1 MFKKVIKEQWEFPAE
16 IDYLGDMR
24 DTVTEFGR
32 QYGIS
37 EQVINAFK
45 LAIDEAGTN
54 IIRHAYR
61 DWDGKITLRMIVR
74 EKSVTVCMIDQGHN
88 FDLRKVQ
95 DPDLQRYVDI
105 GKKGGLGIF
114 IIRRVIDKIDYRKT
128 PEGNEL
134 RLTKSRK
141 GYRTGG
147 LMSADMPFSMKT
159 RFSLIASGVLTLF
172 VLAAIVWNYFTQED
186 KILRENLIS
195 GRNLARTLVHQT
207 ADPLAKGH
215 LWEISAIV
223 AENHRE
229 WYPKINE
236 IIVLDTARIVQGV
249 VNLDSLMSR
258 YEIPSNRK
266 QILDNIYL
274 TQNWAGKTV
283 YDIVEPAVTQVQ
295 DRKIRLGS
303 IHLMLDKSVIDSEV
317 VNARKSIVLYGAI
330 ILILGYAGVFGLVYL
345 TLSPFKKL
353 SKWVRD
359 LGHGEVQDEMDFNA
373 SDEIGEIAQAFN
385 EITEKFRKSQ
395 ENVAEQERLQKEMQ
409 VAQEIQHT
417 LLPESFPDIEGYE
430 LASYYEAAKEVG
442 GDYFDFFKVDRDTL
456 GIAVADVSGKGVPGS
471 LVMTMI
477 RTALRTEARG
487 NKNAADVLAKV
498 NDFVIND
505 MKRGMFV
512 TVFYIILDSKRRI
525 INYASAGHNPMIL
538 YRGQS
543 EKSYYLNPR
552 GFPIGINLPDRAL
565 FRKSIESDSLQLRPD
580 DVLIIYTDGITE
592 AMDKY
597 RNRFGDERFLSVIR
611 RIGNLQAKPLVGRIK
626 EEIQRFTGGHP
637 QSDDITLVA
646 IREKLAAEE
655 VLYEHR
661 TQLIRMVQEEGMTVK
676 EACAKAGVSTSTY
689 YKYKKLFEEQGK
701 AGLKERAS
709 TKSEIE
715 EKHIAIEDKAKIYD
729 VIKQAPELG
738 PKRISEELNTEK
750 YGFLKIDENRI
761 YDELVRSRLNTKELR
776 MAFVERGGRGKRMKP
791 PGTPFLSLDGKVI
804 IEPAIRRTPVPPPKP
819 VEAPHEAPAAKT
831 GQGTAPQPRPEPES
845 EERNELQIVEV
856 REQTDGV
863 GMRPGASSVER
874 MEMDAGSMEEEIH
887 QELADMRK
895 DPDAAVRQEEEKLS
909 RDMAEIPESEEE
921 TDSSEWFADLE
932 DVTLLDGDEEPSS
945 EPDIDELII
954 TDDGLAHALLTD
966 SEPDLEESKPESETV
981 GSEEEF
987 LSMDE
992 ILETDHPLLA
1002 NEHIDHR
1009 VEQNISESAVE
1020 DLMGEMTGD
1029 SIQPAEDAVPPA
1041 EAAFIEMMEGL
1052 GFDRR
1057 DVFQGA
1063 KRSEAGRKAA
1073 KYYQRLRFHESG
1085 QWFYRE
1091 GLYARAIEEFKKA
1104 IECDPNF
1111 SEAYQ
1116 CIGDAYFR
1124 LGQIEKAKQSYLTA
1138 RELNPDN
1145 IDVMEN
1151 LGVIYANQG
1160 DYRRSVWQW
1169 GEVIKR
1175 DPSRQDIVERIK
1187 RMQRVIR
1194 QRAVYHKRS

>member
-24 DTVTEFGR
+24 DTVMEFGR
-32 QYGIS
+32 QYGVS

-61 DWDGKITLRMIVR
+61 DWDGKITLRVIIR
-74 EKSVTVCMIDQGHN
+74 DKTITVSLIDQGHN

-134 RLTKSRK
+134 RLTKYRK
-141 GYRTGG
+141 GHKAGG
-147 LMSADMPFSMKT
+147 LMSQDMPFTMKT
-159 RFSLIASGVLTLF
+159 RFSLIASAVLTLF
-172 VLAAIVWNYFTQED
+172 VLGAIIWNYFAQED
-186 KILRENLIS
+186 VILQENLDS
-195 GRNLARTLVHQT
+195 GKNMTRSLMHQC

-215 LWEISAIV
+215 LWELSAIV
-223 AENHRE
+223 SETHRE
-229 WYPKINE
+229 WFPKISE
-236 IIVLDTARIVQGV
+236 IMVLDTSNIVQGL
-249 VNLDSLMSR
+249 VNLDSLMSEYVFPPDSR
-258 YEIPSNRK
+258 SIQEG
-266 QILDNIYL
+266 IYL
-274 TQNWAGKTV
+274 TKTWSGQTV
-283 YDIVEPAVTQVQ
+283 YDILEPVVTQVQ
-295 DRKIRLGS
+295 GIEIQLGS
-303 IHLMLDKSVIDSEV
+303 IHLMLDKDVIDSEV
-317 VNARKSIVLYGAI
+317 IHARKRIVFYGAI
-330 ILILGYAGVFGLVYL
+330 ILILGYGGIFGLVYL

-359 LGHGEVQDEMDFNA
+359 LGHGEVHDEMEFN
-373 SDEIGEIAQAFN
+373 SQDEIGEIAQAFN

-487 NKNAADVLAKV
+487 NKNAADVLSKV

-552 GFPIGINLPDRAL
+552 GFPIGINLPDRSL
-565 FRKSIESDSLQLRPD
+565 FRKSIESDSLKLRPD

-592 AMDKY
+592 AMDKS
-597 RNRFGDERFLSVIR
+597 RNRFGDERFLSIIR
-611 RIGNLQAKPLVGRIK
+611 RSGSLQANPLVERIQQ
-626 EEIQRFTGGHP
+626 EIQRFTGGHA

-646 IREKLAAEE
+646 IREKLAAED
-655 VLYEHR
+655 VLFNRR
-661 TQLIRMVQEEGMTVK
+661 TELIHMVKKEGMSVK

-689 YKYKKLFEEQGK
+689 YKYKKLYDEKGK
-701 AGLKERAS
+701 AGLKERVS
-709 TKSEIE
+709 RTEIE

-729 VIKQAPELG
+729 VIKCNPELG

-750 YGFLKIDENRI
+750 YGMLQIDENRI

-776 MAFVERGGRGKRMKP
+776 TAFVERGGRGKRMKP
-791 PGTPFLSLDGKVI
+791 PGTPLLTLDGKVI
-804 IEPAIRRTPVPPPKP
+804 IEPTIHRRSVPPPKSEP
-819 VEAPHEAPAAKT
+819 VAPPTEPAVKT
-831 GQGTAPQPRPEPES
+831 DEIES
-845 EERNELQIVEV
+845 ETETVSDNTLQITDVTQQKKEFQDREGDTVSEDVE
-856 REQTDGV
+856 
-863 GMRPGASSVER
+863 MSSE
-874 MEMDAGSMEEEIH
+874 EIEEEI
-887 QELADMRK
+887 QRELVDHGGIRTENIQK
-895 DPDAAVRQEEEKLS
+895 EEERVSEDL
-909 RDMAEIPESEEE
+909 AEIPQNEDEQTSEM
-921 TDSSEWFADLE
+921 FFDLE
-932 DVTLLDGDEEPSS
+932 DDAFNSAGILETEEAEFEDFLPPDEDLAHTLLTGSNDVLDVSESQSS
-945 EPDIDELII
+945 LRN
-954 TDDGLAHALLTD
+954 
-966 SEPDLEESKPESETV
+966 ESDKYVSI
-981 GSEEEF
+981 
-987 LSMDE
+987 DE
-992 ILETDHPLLA
+992 ILETDNPLTVS
-1002 NEHIDHR
+1002 EHIDHR
-1009 VEQNISESAVE
+1009 VEENISSSAVD
-1020 DLMGEMTGD
+1020 DLIGEVTGE
-1029 SIQPAEDAVPPA
+1029 SKEASTIGSVPTEE
-1041 EAAFIEMMEGL
+1041 EAGFVEMMEGL

-1057 DVFQGA
+1057 DVFKGG
-1063 KRSEAGRKAA
+1063 KRTEAGKKAA
-1073 KYYQRLRFHESG
+1073 KYYQRMRFHESG

-1091 GLYARAIEEFKKA
+1091 GLYARAIEEFTKA
-1104 IECDPNF
+1104 IECDPHYGD
-1111 SEAYQ
+1111 AYH
-1116 CIGDAYFR
+1116 CIGDAHFR
-1124 LGQIEKAKQSYLTA
+1124 LGQLEKAKYFYLKA
-1138 RELNPDN
+1138 KELNPEDM
-1145 IDVMEN
+1145 DVLEN

-1175 DPSRQDIVERIK
+1175 DPSRVDIVERIK